1 MTNKPQWKVD
11 YDRQK
16 AELQTEMAE
25 VLTGY
30 PEPVVRE
37 ALAELLTHEV
47 NDQARREYSN
57 DSE

>member
-1 MTNKPQWKVD
+1 MTNKPQWKVE

-16 AELQTEMAE
+16 GELQMEIAE

-37 ALAELLTHEV
+37 VLAELLTREV
-47 NDQARREYSN
+47 GDQARREYSN
-57 DSE
+57 GR